1 MARLVKFKTMMSMK
15 SPNTRGATILGTS
28 KESFELILNFSYM
41 KKAHTENK
49 TWCSVLLQPSYSLEQ

>member
-1 MARLVKFKTMMSMK
+1 MSMK

-28 KESFELILNFSYM
+28 KESFELILKFSYM
-41 KKAHTENK
+41 KKGDTENK